1 MSGKRKLPNTE
12 VNENL
17 SDPKLR
23 RRLKE
28 FYKSY
33 STKGFPEV
41 LKHSK
46 MEVKPNLLCER
57 NNTSSVASE
66 GSPPGAGPSNEGEDF
81 KAPRKTAKPLKA
93 VVQPPIKTHNIFGA
107 LDGASE
113 MPIDAVEKDSDA
125 PAVRTNFDEKT
136 VIVRFHDMEHHSN
149 AVAMLKTEN
158 VQYYTFTPR
167 HLKGKSL
174 VLKGVKGG
182 FEATDVLEEIN
193 SLNLEGVLIERISKM
208 TFNRNTPDRY
218 HFLVTLS
225 HNSVTAPLWKC
236 KYILNQRCRWERLRR
251 PPIFQCKNCQRVG
264 HAATNCNLKAI
275 CPKCAGIH
283 KVIDCPIKDTNDRTK
298 YRCTNCDEYG
308 HSAAYKGCP
317 MIKITSRLV
326 IESQKQKKKTNAR
339 RLAAYDKM
347 VTPGTSFANMA
358 ARTNQNSPPIQ
369 EVQPRNIYAGM
380 PKPNYQSN
388 ASSSSNDN
396 RGANNLEAL
405 LINFKNEILNEMNKL
420 NTKIINNAAQTCIPH
435 DRNLTIEEIDQY
447 IIELEK
453 IILDAITT
461 TIPKHNP
468 GTTKYYLK
476 YENKTIRKLHACK
489 SALITGIFKNTL
501 LNRQGCPDE
510 EDFANICSSG
520 YIPPELFTLCDKH
533 GLIQDENN
541 LPVLYHIKRHCTDKT
556 ISLEP
561 NLITRNSFSTAL
573 PNIDKRDTHR
583 LSKAYWWLTQD
594 AKYIDEIRRRSLW
607 EKQHPNQRLVL

>member
-1 MSGKRKLPNTE
+1 MSGKRKFPITE

-46 MEVKPNLLCER
+46 MEVKPNLVCER

-93 VVQPPIKTHNIFGA
+93 VVQPPIKTHNTFGA

-113 MPIDAVEKDSDA
+113 MQIDAVEKDSDA
-125 PAVRTNFDEKT
+125 PAVRTSAAKPDTANRSTRSKPPPIYAVLPGIKETRKLLMLKNFPVNSFTIKDFDEKT

-283 KVIDCPIKDTNDRTK
+283 KVTDCPIKDTNDRTK

-326 IESQKQKKKTNAR
+326 IESQKQKKITNAR

-369 EVQPRNIYAGM
+369 EAQPRNIYAEM

-388 ASSSSNDN
+388 ASS
-396 RGANNLEAL
+396 
-405 LINFKNEILNEMNKL
+405 
-420 NTKIINNAAQTCIPH
+420 
-435 DRNLTIEEIDQY
+435 
-447 IIELEK
+447 
-453 IILDAITT
+453 
-461 TIPKHNP
+461 
-468 GTTKYYLK
+468 
-476 YENKTIRKLHACK
+476 
-489 SALITGIFKNTL
+489 
-501 LNRQGCPDE
+501 CPDE

-561 NLITRNSFSTAL
+561 NAITRNSFSTAL